1 MAYGEKTDTP
11 PIKTWYYRKC
21 PKCGMKLHVDRRFC
35 ACLTDLLRE
44 TVFYVDAPQPPKML
58 GKINFE
64 TSRFTCE
71 SCGANCS
78 YCASY
83 GMDNTNHEGYGGLDC
98 KHRRDEIQC
107 TCCKILIQN
116 CANKNRNIQESFDNT
131 IKAVSRILEK
141 RGSGQFAAEN
151 Y

>member
-1 MAYGEKTDTP
+1 MALNEGKNTSAL
-11 PIKTWYYRKC
+11 KKWYYRKC
-21 PKCGMKLHVDRRFC
+21 PKCGKKLHVDRRFC

-44 TVFYVDAPQPPKML
+44 AIFYIEAPQSPKML

-71 SCGANCS
+71 ACGANCS

-83 GMDNTNHEGYGGLDC
+83 GMDNTNHDGYGGLDC

-116 CANKNRNIQESFDNT
+116 CADKDGDIREAFEKS
-131 IKAVSRILEK
+131 IKTVLRILER
-141 RGSGQFAAEN
+141 RGSGNPEKVGA
-151 Y
+151 